1 MGMNRR
7 TEAGDSNEM
16 ERFQT
21 MITMLPLVAII
32 SIVGCGSTIG
42 TSTADLTVASKA
54 YLSASNTL
62 LGADQR
68 LIDQQNADAVGS
80 PELPTAI
87 YDRLVLRLAFD
98 KAVAAIAPSDA
109 KVAAD
114 IHAVLAANRTAETA
128 LEDLLG
134 NTNILSDYDST
145 SSLLEA
151 AIGHFSS
158 ANAVVFADFGLPVAT
173 RSP

>member
-1 MGMNRR
+1 MYRH

-21 MITMLPLVAII
+21 MTTMLPLVAII

-42 TSTADLTVASKA
+42 TSNADLTVASKA

-98 KAVAAIAPSDA
+98 KAVTAIAASDA

-134 NTNILSDYDST
+134 NTNILSDYNST

-158 ANAVVFADFGLPVAT
+158 ANAVVFADFGLSVPA

>member
-1 MGMNRR
+1 
-7 TEAGDSNEM
+7 M
-16 ERFQT
+16 ERFQRMT
-21 MITMLPLVAII
+21 AMLPLVAII

-42 TSTADLTVASKA
+42 TSTADLTVASRA

-62 LGADQR
+62 LVADQR

-98 KAVAAIAPSDA
+98 KTVTAIASASDA
-109 KVAAD
+109 KVAAN
-114 IHAVLAANRTAETA
+114 IRAVLAANRAAETA

-134 NTNILSDYDST
+134 NTNILSDYNAT

-151 AIGHFSS
+151 AIGHFSRAS
-158 ANAVVFADFGLPVAT
+158 AVVFADFGLPVAT